1 MYLSRV
7 LIPPRWVLDRYNSLI
22 WPFLWGAKLEPVAR
36 RSIVCSPDQGGL
48 GLIDFWSKGQAL
60 RLSSFVKSLSDPSLK
75 CFYLVRYFCGS
86 RLATLR
92 PEWSTLRDIRTPNA
106 ASPSKFYSLTIDLLK
121 SCSFPGSFAFDSK
134 SIYKEIIK
142 RHCSL
147 PVLCRFWSP
156 LLSRSFSLP
165 RHWSFVRD
173 SFTENYKSDLSW
185 LITLRAVKVR
195 ESLRN
200 WGYIDNPSCATCSQ
214 TESIDHCFRACPR
227 VNAVWF
233 FFLPLLSSLLSQ
245 PFPLC
250 SASIFFFQLPFPND
264 KSRRLLLFLIKSIL
278 YGIWRF
284 RNKAVFRNGR
294 EDSRANTKYIIID
307 IKNRIKA
314 DRFRFSPSKFRSLWC
329 HPALCDFHQDDNLVF
344 KF

>member
-1 MYLSRV
+1 M
-7 LIPPRWVLDRYNSLI
+7 
-22 WPFLWGAKLEPVAR
+22 
-36 RSIVCSPDQGGL
+36 
-48 GLIDFWSKGQAL
+48 
-60 RLSSFVKSLSDPSLK
+60 
-75 CFYLVRYFCGS
+75 
-86 RLATLR
+86 
-92 PEWSTLRDIRTPNA
+92 
-106 ASPSKFYSLTIDLLK
+106 
-121 SCSFPGSFAFDSK
+121 
-134 SIYKEIIK
+134 
-142 RHCSL
+142 
-147 PVLCRFWSP
+147 
-156 LLSRSFSLP
+156 
-165 RHWSFVRD
+165 
-173 SFTENYKSDLSW
+173 
-185 LITLRAVKVR
+185 
-195 ESLRN
+195 SLRN
-200 WGYIDNPSCATCSQ
+200 WGYIDNPLCATCSQ
-214 TESIDHCFRACPR
+214 TESIDHCFRVCPR

-284 RNKAVFRNGR
+284 RNKAVFHNGR